1 MLHGANGREFETPVA
16 LASVT
21 GSPRVGVY
29 RTMVHIGY
37 TLSSEEHG
45 PDELVANAVRAEEA
59 GFDFVSISDHFH
71 PWVSAQGESPFVWS
85 TLGAIAHATEKIEIG
100 VGVVC
105 PTIRI
110 HPVNVAHAV
119 ATVQVMADGRFT
131 FGVGTGENLNEHVT
145 GERWPPHAV
154 RLEMLTESMDLMRE
168 LWTGDET
175 SFRGKYYTVE
185 NATLFTVPEEIPA
198 IVVSAFGPQ
207 TARLAAVEGDG
218 LWSSGPDETVAD
230 AFADADGHGPRF
242 AQLHCCYAD
251 DEDEAIDRVL
261 ELWPNGSLPGE
272 LGQELPSPAH
282 FEQAAAMVDREDVAA
297 GSTITEPDPEPYVES
312 VETAVDAGYDH
323 VYFHQIGP
331 EQERFIDFFEKE
343 VMPKLE

>member
-1 MLHGANGREFETPVA
+1 MLVEGICEGIERPVA
-16 LASVT
+16 LASET
-21 GSPRVGVY
+21 GSPRVGVA
-29 RTMVHIGY
+29 RPMVAIGY

-45 PDELVANAVRAEEA
+45 PNELVANAVRAEQA

-71 PWVSAQGESPFVWS
+71 PWVPAQGESPFVWS
-85 TLGAIAHATEKIEIG
+85 TLGAIANATSEIEIG

-105 PTIRI
+105 PMIRI

-145 GERWPPHAV
+145 GERWPEHGV
-154 RLEMLTESMDLMRE
+154 RLEMLAESMALMRE
-168 LWTGDET
+168 LFTGENT
-175 SFRGKYYTVE
+175 SFRGDYYTTE
-185 NATLFTVPEEIPA
+185 NAKLFTAPEEVPE

-207 TARLAAVEGDG
+207 TARMAAEEGDG
-218 LWSSGPDETVAD
+218 LWVSGPAADVVD
-230 AFADADGHGPRF
+230 AFEDAGGEGPRY

-251 DEDEAIDRVL
+251 DEEKAVDTVA
-261 ELWPNGSLPGE
+261 ELWPNGALPGE
-272 LGQELPSPAH
+272 LGQELATPVH
-282 FEQAAAMVDREDVAA
+282 FEQAVEMVDREDVAA
-297 GSTITEPDPEPYVES
+297 GSTITEPDPEPYVEH

-331 EQERFIDFFEKE
+331 EQERFIDFVEAE
-343 VMPKLE
+343 VQPKLG